1 MIESM
6 EIIHYKI
13 IIELL
18 IIFRDKWKT
27 RDSTTESDSS
37 NVFSTFVFEFPIF
50 SIIPRSHQKE
60 RGIQYQSQ
68 EKEETGAYLVKK
80 KES

>member
-1 MIESM
+1 M
-6 EIIHYKI
+6 EDSRLDDRKR
-13 IIELL
+13 LL
-18 IIFRDKWKT
+18 KRIF
-27 RDSTTESDSS
+27 
-37 NVFSTFVFEFPIF
+37 TFIFEFPIF
-50 SIIPRSHQKE
+50 SIISRPHQKE